1 MFSIVTPVLNGMP
14 YLPHA
19 VRSVAQASSQI
30 EAQHIIMD
38 GGSTDGTL
46 EWLQDNQDYG
56 YEIHSGRDKSQ
67 SEALIKGFER
77 AHGKYLGWLNADDL
91 LEPDALLKASE
102 AFSTSEAWVA
112 VSGAALVINGHDE
125 IIGSPRHCPPANWVH
140 SWATYKTSL
149 SLRPFSTGCL
159 PPCRRN
165 QPSIKNFAMDVDLW
179 LQLAK
184 HGPIHVLKNEVL
196 SRVRIHEGAKTVN
209 NQDATAR
216 EDLLVRLRHG
226 MPPLLRKMDC
236 ICRSELFL
244 PLPSAFPKGRP
255 QNRGF
260 SKKKR
265 LIAHHEPPYCT
276 DTFDSKRPR
285 RGPSFN
291 GQHAQPRCA
300 RHPFVAVARKPSSP
314 HLSGWAAS
322 RRPIG
327 RAGPSFFKRP
337 SDHRSLAR
345 APGAVRT
352 RMVVCLTPSPVRS
365 LGGRAAP
372 FLPSVTAN
380 VSPAKSSS
388 CNVRKQRLRH

>member
-30 EAQHIIMD
+30 DVQHIIMD

-125 IIGSPRHCPPANWVH
+125 IIGSTKALP
-140 SWATYKTSL
+140 TGELGSL
-149 SLRPFSTGCL
+149 LGNLQNIP
-159 PPCRRN
+159 
-165 QPSIKNFAMDVDLW
+165 QPSTFFRRDVYHRVAGINPRLNFAMDVDLW

-226 MPPLLRKMDC
+226 MPL
-236 ICRSELFL
+236 
-244 PLPSAFPKGRP
+244 A
-255 QNRGF
+255 
-260 SKKKR
+260 SKNG
-265 LIAHHEPPYCT
+265 LHL
-276 DTFDSKRPR
+276 SKRAFLYPCLRPFQKVVR
-285 RGPSFN
+285 RT
-291 GQHAQPRCA
+291 AA
-300 RHPFVAVARKPSSP
+300 LAKRK
-314 HLSGWAAS
+314 
-322 RRPIG
+322 
-327 RAGPSFFKRP
+327 
-337 SDHRSLAR
+337 D
-345 APGAVRT
+345 
-352 RMVVCLTPSPVRS
+352 
-365 LGGRAAP
+365 
-372 FLPSVTAN
+372 
-380 VSPAKSSS
+380 
-388 CNVRKQRLRH
+388 